1 MMKVVLYSDNEVI
14 NDLYVIN
21 LQIFVDAQVLVVSNV
36 DSLKESL
43 TSEVELIITLSQVE
57 GRDAG
62 AEVQTIMKDGSLQ
75 TPLLLIGE
83 KSSIAHTHGV
93 ETLPGNLNLQLLI
106 RTIAKMFNITAK
118 DMAFKDLPDF
128 YPIPIKI
135 LSNIDTAP
143 CDIYLKMTRTKE
155 EYAKIVDVGRSLSV
169 KVKMYLQRGVETLYI
184 PKDQRAVV
192 ANLASQRLNE
202 KLQEKMTPDMAIDVV
217 EQGFE
222 LIAEELSQNPQANEE
237 MVKISKSCVSAVSS
251 VINSV
256 PKIKSLLQSLLE
268 NKSRFIYMH
277 SVMTT
282 YISNHIIKNI
292 SWGSEEH
299 AEKVAFVLFFHDMFL
314 IPVYNKYPEFKYE
327 EDLIF
332 NQVLDDKEKEIVL
345 SHARMASEMIRNF
358 PRMPMGADAI
368 LQQHHGMNGGV
379 GFALEYQDDISPLA
393 KVIIVAEEFVNIALK
408 SKDEGTAITKDQVV
422 SQLRTRFTRHT
433 YKKIIDTLDNLQF

>member
-1 MMKVVLYSDNEVI
+1 MMKVIVYSDNEVI
-14 NDLYVIN
+14 NDLYTIN
-21 LQIFVDAQVLVVSNV
+21 LQIFVDAEVTVVSEMPEMEEALKDDTNLV
-36 DSLKESL
+36 ISLSMI
-43 TSEVELIITLSQVE
+43 S

-62 AEVQTIMKDGSLQ
+62 AEVKDLLSKKASKASM
-75 TPLLLIGE
+75 LLIGE
-83 KSSIAHTHGV
+83 KSSVAHSHGV

-118 DMAFKDLPDF
+118 EMAFKDLPEF

-135 LSNIDTAP
+135 FSNIDKAP
-143 CDIYLKMTRTKE
+143 CDVYLKMTRTKE
-155 EYAKIVDVGRSLSV
+155 EYAKIVDIGRSLSV
-169 KVKMYLQRGVETLYI
+169 KIKMYLQRGVETLYI

-192 ANLASQRLNE
+192 ANLASQKLNE
-202 KLQEKMTPDMAIDVV
+202 KLQEKMSSEIAIDVV

-222 LIAEELSQNPQANEE
+222 LIAEELSHNPQANEE

-251 VINSV
+251 IINTV
-256 PKIKSLLQSLLE
+256 PKVKLLLQSLLD
-268 NKSRFIYMH
+268 NKSRFIYLH

-282 YISNHIIKNI
+282 YVSNHIIKNI
-292 SWGSEEH
+292 SWGSDEH

-314 IPVYNKYPEFKYE
+314 IPIYNKYPEFKYE

-332 NQVLDDKEKEIVL
+332 NQVINDKEKEIVL
-345 SHARMASEMIRNF
+345 AHARMASEMIRNF

-408 SKDEGTAITKDQVV
+408 SKDEGHSITKDQVV
-422 SQLRTRFTRHT
+422 TQLRSKFTKHT